1 MCCEDMVQ
9 NRRRLETALA
19 YTFKNETLLISALT
33 HKSFANERPG
43 KIEDNQR
50 LEFLGD
56 AILGAVSAQVLME
69 RLPDAPEGIL
79 TQRRAALVNESSL
92 AELARGIDLGS
103 ALLLGRGE
111 EMSNGRDRSSTLCD
125 AVESV
130 LGAVFLDG
138 GFDEAARVIRAL
150 TADKLDEVVEGSDLG
165 DAKGILQERLQAS
178 NRSSPCYRLMGEDG
192 PDHAKVFEVEI
203 LVDGCSIATG
213 RGRSKKE
220 AEKDAALRALKEVQS

>member
-1 MCCEDMVQ
+1 MTSDAPLQ
-9 NRRRLETALA
+9 IRQRLQDAIQ
-19 YTFKNETLLISALT
+19 YTFADETLLTTALT
-33 HKSFANERPG
+33 HKSFANETPG

-56 AILGAVSAQVLME
+56 AVLGCVAAEALME
-69 RLPDAPEGIL
+69 KLPDSPEGVL
-79 TQRRAALVNESSL
+79 TQHRAALVNESSL
-92 AELARGIDLGS
+92 ADLAREIDLGS

-138 GFDEAARVIRAL
+138 GFEEARRVIRCL
-150 TADKLDEVVEGSDLG
+150 IADRLSELAEGTHLG
-165 DAKGILQERLQAS
+165 DAKGALQEMLQAE
-178 NRSSPCYRLMGEDG
+178 NRPGPCYRLVGEEG
-192 PDHAKVFEVEI
+192 PDHAKIFEVEVS
-203 LVDGCSIATG
+203 VDGRTVAVG

-220 AEKDAALRALKEVQS
+220 AEKDAAARALSEVRP